1 MYPSKKTLFFSSFF
15 ILPSAWWSA
24 VVAVAVVLAVVSVFR
39 SSIIRKKNL
48 APSRVLSGLSHLP
61 EGEGWHLGM
70 IKRQQRQRGT
80 ERGGGLG
87 GSRGARKRLVS
98 TSTSVWMFAPLVE
111 VEEKGVGLAW
121 RWSELGVQWG
131 VF

>member
-1 MYPSKKTLFFSSFF
+1 MAPRDDQTTAKT
-15 ILPSAWWSA
+15 A
-24 VVAVAVVLAVVSVFR
+24 R
-39 SSIIRKKNL
+39 HR
-48 APSRVLSGLSHLP
+48 
-61 EGEGWHLGM
+61 
-70 IKRQQRQRGT
+70 T
-80 ERGGGLG
+80 GGGLG